1 MTTTRPIYIA
11 IEGVIGVGKTTLATR
26 LQDEYTAT
34 LVLEVFEEN
43 PFLPLFYADPERYGF
58 QTQTVFLLSRYHQQR
73 VVREQV
79 GQVPLISDY
88 LFAKDRLFA
97 RLNLHGDEWETYE
110 QLHRTLAEQLIL
122 PDLTIYLRASV
133 ETLMARI
140 ARRGRSYERDM
151 SRDYIARLAAEY
163 DSFFGDYRATPLLIF
178 ETDGLDVVEQPD
190 DWESL
195 RARIR
200 ERVIEL
206 GQADTATLAASRVAG
221 QR

>member
-1 MTTTRPIYIA
+1 MTTTKPIYLA

-26 LQDEYTAT
+26 LQAEYDAT

-79 GQVPLISDY
+79 GRVPLISDY

-110 QLHRTLAEQLIL
+110 QLHRTLAEQLTL

-133 ETLMARI
+133 DTLMARI
-140 ARRGRSYERDM
+140 AHRGRSYERDM

-163 DSFFGDYRATPLLIF
+163 DSFFSDYRATPLITF
-178 ETDGLDVVEQPD
+178 ETDGLDVVGQPA
-190 DWESL
+190 DWEAM

-200 ERVIEL
+200 EQVTEL
-206 GQADTATLAASRVAG
+206 GWIDAATMATPRAG
-221 QR
+221 GKA